1 MTSETYDEKRNELAS
16 QSLFSGNFLSST
28 CLLAFGLVL
37 VQIVL

>member
-16 QSLFSGNFLSST
+16 QGVFASNFLSTT